1 MDLREIVTY
10 LFSQNHSKYRIDL
23 FDPWHFLY
31 LFIVFGGAI
40 LLALLWRNKS
50 EESKDKLIRLMA
62 VMTIGL
68 YIVDFFCMPLS
79 DSYNGISQ
87 DKLPFHICTLM
98 GVCVPFVQF
107 NKKLAPIKDVIV
119 SLSVTSSV
127 MWMCYPGSALGGQP
141 PFCYQTFQT
150 FMFHGVLYTWGFLNL
165 ALGAVTLEFRR
176 IWRDFVGVL
185 VILVW
190 AAFGNAIYPNE
201 QNWFFIHSSI
211 FDFLPDD
218 VMPPVVVFCVC
229 GSCFL
234 VHCIY
239 YAVRAVIRRTEKKE
253 LATA

>member
-1 MDLREIVTY
+1 MTLHDIVAY
-10 LFSQNHSKYRIDL
+10 IFSQNNSKYRIDL
-23 FDPWHFLY
+23 FDAWHFLY

-40 LLALLWRNKS
+40 LLALLWRNKTA
-50 EESKDKLIRLMA
+50 ESKEKLIRVMA
-62 VMTIGL
+62 VLTIGL
-68 YIVDFFCMPLS
+68 YIADFFCMPLS
-79 DSYNGISQ
+79 DSYNGIGM

-107 NKKLAPIKDVIV
+107 NKKFATIKDVIV

-141 PFCYQTFQT
+141 PFCYLTFQT
-150 FMFHGVLYTWGFLNL
+150 FMFHGVLYAWGFLNL

-211 FDFLPDD
+211 FAFLPDD

-229 GSCFL
+229 GSCFV
-234 VHCIY
+234 VHCVY
-239 YAVRAVIRRTEKKE
+239 YIVRKLLSKQTEKKPII
-253 LATA
+253 A